1 MDLDIKGV
9 SQDNLRKHLDQ
20 VPIRYF
26 SHSGREEVGLHASM
40 VQEFL
45 NKQESKQKPIINW
58 RNDVRRTLTV
68 IDIVTPDQI
77 GLFEKITGAISIAG
91 LNILGARAVTRT
103 DGLAI
108 DVFYVE
114 NDKSGFVEDEE
125 TKKNCEESIN
135 SFLSEKIHRRKN

>member
-9 SQDNLRKHLDQ
+9 SKDNLRKHLDQ

-45 NKQESKQKPIINW
+45 SQEESKQKPVINW

-91 LNILGARAVTRT
+91 LNILGARAVT
-103 DGLAI
+103 
-108 DVFYVE
+108 
-114 NDKSGFVEDEE
+114 
-125 TKKNCEESIN
+125 
-135 SFLSEKIHRRKN
+135 LSLIHI